1 MGPPLHVVAATDEA
15 GLRLLFQEQ
24 RARMAVVRDHAIWHW
39 LGGVPQGFGSP
50 KAALRGVHLQL
61 GFVAV
66 IAVALVVAG
75 FTRGPVLW
83 GAAAL
88 APLLLVA
95 RDLAFG
101 RHVRATVR
109 LYRRA
114 ILVPVSI
121 VHRSLDSTLDDLE
134 VWNVSAVLSP
144 LAPDPASFRRVLEAG
159 ARLRAMVE
167 RRSEVPGP
175 LADLVDAIKSDI
187 DPAHFCGSRVPLP
200 EAIGA
205 GLELARFV
213 VPPRLLPDERLTS
226 RLLFVF
232 LDPGNRAPGH
242 VRVAQPLLYGEGGE
256 SLSAAMPWEAK
267 P

>member
-1 MGPPLHVVAATDEA
+1 MGPPLHEVAANDEA
-15 GLRLLFQEQ
+15 TLRLLLQEQ
-24 RARMAVVRDHAIWHW
+24 RARMGVVRDHAIWHW

-50 KAALRGVHLQL
+50 KAALRGIHLQL
-61 GFVAV
+61 AFVAV

-83 GAAAL
+83 GAATL
-88 APLLLVA
+88 APLLLLA
-95 RDLAFG
+95 RDFAYG

-114 ILVPVSI
+114 ILVPVAI
-121 VHRSLDSTLDDLE
+121 VHRSLDSKLGDLE

-144 LAPDPASFRRVLEAG
+144 LEPDPASFRRVLEAG
-159 ARLRAMVE
+159 GRLRAMVE
-167 RRSEVPGP
+167 GRSEVPGP
-175 LADLVDAIKSDI
+175 LAELVSAIRSDTE
-187 DPAHFCGSRVPLP
+187 PARFDGSRIPVP
-200 EAIGA
+200 EALGA

-213 VPPRLLPDERLTS
+213 VPPRLLPDERLIS

-232 LDPGNRAPGH
+232 LDPGNRGAGH
-242 VRVAQPLLYGEGGE
+242 TRVAQPLLYGEGGE
-256 SLSAAMPWEAK
+256 SLCAARPWEAK